1 MRKPRT
7 NVRKCDVRQPVWKEW
22 VAWLTVAVIVG
33 ALRYTYYMV
42 TGA

>member
-1 MRKPRT
+1 MRRPRP
-7 NVRKCDVRQPVWKEW
+7 NVRIGYRQPVWKEW

-42 TGA
+42 TGT